1 MKKKKEKFE
10 VVRNERI
17 DEYGNYARSVM
28 ETHNTKEDAIVA
40 MNEYNENENNY
51 DVQYFVR
58 VMRP

>member
-17 DEYGNYARSVM
+17 DEYGHYTRSVM
-28 ETHNTKEDAIVA
+28 ETHNKKEDAIVA

-51 DVQYFVR
+51 EVQYFVR
-58 VMRP
+58 VVRP